1 MAAGNKKRSYLMS
14 RSVWKGPYVHPSVLK
29 KTAAANEKNDHKPI
43 KAWSRGSTIVPP
55 MVGLTFEVHNGNKFI
70 PVAINEDMIGH
81 KLGEFAPTL
90 TFKGH
95 AANKKAAA
103 AKK

>member
-1 MAAGNKKRSYLMS
+1 MS

-29 KTAAANEKNDHKPI
+29 KTAVANENNDHKPI
-43 KAWSRGSTIVPP
+43 KTWSRGSS

-70 PVAINEDMIGH
+70 PVSIVEDMIGH
-81 KLGEFAPTL
+81 KLGDFAPTR

>member
-1 MAAGNKKRSYLMS
+1 MS

-29 KTAAANEKNDHKPI
+29 KVAKANENNDHKPI
-43 KAWSRGSTIVPP
+43 KTWSRGSTIVPS
-55 MVGLTFEVHNGNKFI
+55 MVGLNFEVHNGNKFI

-81 KLGEFAPTL
+81 KLGEFAPTR